1 MIDDYGVSVI
11 VRYEPDADSAA
22 RLDVLITQARRTT
35 GVAGKV
41 LRDLQPWMATL
52 PRSLAIEAERRGDAE
67 VLAGDLLLWLG
78 TYHGQRGIETGAGAD
93 AVPTM
98 L

>member
-1 MIDDYGVSVI
+1 MIDDFGVSVV
-11 VRYEPDADSAA
+11 VRYERDDESAA
-22 RLDVLITQARRTT
+22 RLDALITQVRAAA
-35 GVAGKV
+35 GGAGKV

-67 VLAGDLLLWLG
+67 VLVGDLLLWLG
-78 TYHGQRGIETGAGAD
+78 TYHSQRGIETGPAAD
-93 AVPTM
+93 AVTTV